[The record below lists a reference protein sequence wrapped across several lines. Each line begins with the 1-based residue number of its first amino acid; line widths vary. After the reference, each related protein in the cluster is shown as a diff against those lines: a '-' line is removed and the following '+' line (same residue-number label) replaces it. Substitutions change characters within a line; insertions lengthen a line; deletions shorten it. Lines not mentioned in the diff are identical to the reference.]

1 MRALVCL
8 LDDHPVTD
16 KRYGDA
22 SPSQSGETTGRNLMD
37 SAEAE
42 MLAKIEDQRGALQ
55 ICK

>member
-1 MRALVCL
+1 MRTLVCL

-22 SPSQSGETTGRNLMD
+22 SPNQSGETTGRNLMD

-42 MLAKIEDQRGALQ
+42 MLVKIEDQRGAFQ